1 MTNIINLLLQNG
13 DISLIIIGLLLFFIY
28 KIVSTYTGYNK
39 PSVSKNNIH
48 TCESGIVKNINELKL
63 DITQLQVQLR
73 SIEDKISNV
82 AINDKFT
89 DNNIKELT
97 ETIRDLG
104 SQLNQIVYVMSE
116 TDRNIK
122 NLIENFNKG
131 K

>member
-1 MTNIINLLLQNG
+1 MTNIMELLIQNG
-13 DISLIIIGLLLFFIY
+13 DISLIVVGLLLFFIY
-28 KIVSTYTGYNK
+28 KMITSYNSSKSYTNK
-39 PSVSKNNIH
+39 NLIH
-48 TCESGIVKNINELKL
+48 TCEAGIVKNINDLKL
-63 DITQLQVQLR
+63 DITQLQVQLK

-97 ETIRDLG
+97 ETIRDLS
-104 SQLNQIVYVMSE
+104 SQLNQVVYVMSE

-122 NLIENFNKG
+122 NLIDKSNKE